1 VSELLI
7 IGERLGGVKPSAA
20 SVGVILTGAVLQA
33 EGRISRGS
41 EIRIKERSLAP
52 LEKARGFGMTPSTT
66 KDPPRAI
73 KVNNDLFPLMTDG
86 LDRLK
91 VLINSST
98 PIIVMETSEEM
109 HAISLVRAAC
119 AELKMSTFEWSIADG
134 LVRSGMKESSE
145 GQKISLPAHNDQNT
159 IWTQAGRTVAQMRS
173 VLSPA
178 GADAD
183 RMARAIAL
191 STSGESAAASGS
203 SIYNT
208 REPVQALANMDSMTL
223 EAVFI
228 LKDFHR
234 HMDDPVVV
242 RRLRDVGQKFAAN
255 RRTVIITAPQ
265 IAVPAELTT
274 LVEYFDLPLPD
285 QERLHEL
292 IHEMFTRLSKT
303 YTLKLELDAAGVDA
317 MSTNLRGLSEEE
329 AERAISQALVT
340 RYALCAES
348 VTDVLDAK
356 KQLLRHS
363 GMLEFIEASDNMA
376 AVGGLENLKHWLGQR
391 RGAWEDAAREFGLEP
406 PRGMIILGVQG
417 CGKSLCARAVAGE
430 WKLPLVKFDTSA
442 VYDKYIGETEKR
454 IRKVFQVAE
463 GLAPCVLW
471 IDELEKV
478 FAGSGPDSASAD
490 AGVSS
495 RLLASFLSWMQDRKA
510 AVFVAATCNNV
521 SVLPPELIRKG
532 RFDELF
538 FVDLPNQAERKQI
551 FSIQLAKRKRNPA
564 EFDLEKVASAAK
576 GYSGAEIDAAVQGA
590 LYGAYSEKKPLATQ
604 FLLDALAQTV
614 PLSIT
619 RAEEIAA
626 LREWARTRA
635 VPASAGPG
643 AM

>member
-1 VSELLI
+1 M
-7 IGERLGGVKPSAA
+7 A
-20 SVGVILTGAVLQA
+20 
-33 EGRISRGS
+33 
-41 EIRIKERSLAP
+41 
-52 LEKARGFGMTPSTT
+52 
-66 KDPPRAI
+66 
-73 KVNNDLFPLMTDG
+73 DG

-98 PIIVMETSEEM
+98 PIVVMETSEEVR
-109 HAISLVRAAC
+109 AINMVRAAC
-119 AELKMSTFEWSIADG
+119 ADLNMATFEWSIADG
-134 LVRSGMKESSE
+134 LLRSGTGAPPE
-145 GQKISLPAHNDQNT
+145 GQKISLQARIDQTTVWNQNSRSQ
-159 IWTQAGRTVAQMRS
+159 TQARS
-173 VLSPA
+173 MLSPGGA
-178 GADAD
+178 EADRLARAVMSSMGADAVP
-183 RMARAIAL
+183 A
-191 STSGESAAASGS
+191 SSGG

-208 REPVQALANMDSMTL
+208 REPVQALANMESMTV

-242 RRLRDVGQKFAAN
+242 RRLRDVGQKFSAN
-255 RRTVIITAPQ
+255 RRTVVITAPE
-265 IAVPAELTT
+265 ITVPAELAT

-285 QERLHEL
+285 RERLHE
-292 IHEMFTRLSKT
+292 IVRETFTRLSKS
-303 YTLKLELDAAGVDA
+303 YTLKLQLDAAGVDA
-317 MSTNLRGLSEEE
+317 MAANLRGLKEEE
-329 AERAISQALVT
+329 AERAISQALVA
-340 RYALCAES
+340 RYALCPETI
-348 VTDVLDAK
+348 TDVLEAK

-363 GMLEFIEASDNMA
+363 GMLEFIEAVDNMA
-376 AVGGLENLKHWLGQR
+376 SIGGLENLKHWLRQR
-391 RGAWEDAAREFGLEP
+391 RGAWEDSAREFGLEP

-521 SVLPPELIRKG
+521 TVLPPELIRKG

-538 FVDLPNQAERKQI
+538 FVDLPNQAEREQI

-564 EFDLEKVASAAK
+564 EFDLEKVAAAAK

-590 LYGAYSEKKPLATQ
+590 LYAAYSEKKTLTAQ
-604 FLLDALAQTV
+604 SLIDALGQTV
-614 PLSIT
+614 PLSTT
-619 RAEEIAA
+619 RAEEITA

-635 VPASAGPG
+635 VPATAREANSASTT
-643 AM
+643 

>member
-1 VSELLI
+1 MGQTTNADGSPNCGQSASE
-7 IGERLGGVKPSAA
+7 
-20 SVGVILTGAVLQA
+20 
-33 EGRISRGS
+33 
-41 EIRIKERSLAP
+41 
-52 LEKARGFGMTPSTT
+52 
-66 KDPPRAI
+66 PRAVANGL
-73 KVNNDLFPLMTDG
+73 KCVARRLFLNCGGEKNMPDG

-98 PIIVMETSEEM
+98 PIVVMETSEEM
-109 HAISLVRAAC
+109 RAINLVRKAC
-119 AELKMSTFEWSIADG
+119 SELNMATFEWSIADG
-134 LVRSGMKESSE
+134 LVRSGSNTPVETPRPAHPKD
-145 GQKISLPAHNDQNT
+145 QLPA
-159 IWTQAGRTVAQMRS
+159 WTRANAGTLAQPHT
-173 VLSPA
+173 VLSP
-178 GADAD
+178 GA
-183 RMARAIAL
+183 
-191 STSGESAAASGS
+191 GESERLTRVVMNTLGSEGAAAAAGG

-208 REPVQALANMDSMTL
+208 REPVQALANMEAMTV

-234 HMDDPVVV
+234 HLDDPVVV
-242 RRLRDVGQKFAAN
+242 RRLRDVGQKFSTN
-255 RRTVIITAPQ
+255 RRTVVITAPE
-265 IAVPAELTT
+265 IAVPAELAK

-285 QERLHEL
+285 HDRLHE
-292 IHEMFTRLSKT
+292 IVHDTFTRLSKT
-303 YTLKLELDAAGVDA
+303 YTLKLQLDAAGVDA
-317 MSTNLRGLSEEE
+317 MSANLRGLTEEE
-329 AERAISQALVT
+329 AERAISQAIVT
-340 RYALCAES
+340 RYALCPDT
-348 VTDVLDAK
+348 VTDVLEAK

-363 GMLEFIEASDNMA
+363 GMLEFINASDNMTS
-376 AVGGLENLKHWLGQR
+376 VGGLENLKHWLAQR
-391 RGAWEDAAREFGLEP
+391 RGAWEDSAREFGLEP

-521 SVLPPELIRKG
+521 TVLPPELIRKG

-538 FVDLPNQAERKQI
+538 FVNLPNQAERRQI
-551 FSIQLAKRKRNPA
+551 FSIQLAKRKRNPSD
-564 EFDLEKVASAAK
+564 FDLERIAAAAK

-590 LYGAYSEKKPLATQ
+590 LYAAYSEKKQLTTQ
-604 FLLDALAQTV
+604 AMIDALAQTV
-614 PLSIT
+614 PLSTT

-626 LREWARTRA
+626 LGEWARMRA
-635 VPASAGPG
+635 VPASMGDVSSAK
-643 AM
+643 A

>member
-1 VSELLI
+1 
-7 IGERLGGVKPSAA
+7 
-20 SVGVILTGAVLQA
+20 
-33 EGRISRGS
+33 
-41 EIRIKERSLAP
+41 
-52 LEKARGFGMTPSTT
+52 
-66 KDPPRAI
+66 
-73 KVNNDLFPLMTDG
+73 MTDG

-98 PIIVMETSEEM
+98 PIVVMETSEEV
-109 HAISLVRAAC
+109 HAVSLVRAAC
-119 AELKMSTFEWSIADG
+119 SQLNMATFEWSIADG
-134 LVRSGMKESSE
+134 LLRSGSKAPAEDP
-145 GQKISLPAHNDQNT
+145 KTSLQARIDQAT
-159 IWTQAGRTVAQMRS
+159 MLIRTGRNYAQSRTA
-173 VLSPA
+173 LSPGGVEGERLA
-178 GADAD
+178 RAVSSSLGAD
-183 RMARAIAL
+183 
-191 STSGESAAASGS
+191 GAAAATGTA
-203 SIYNT
+203 IYNT
-208 REPVQALANMDSMTL
+208 REPVQALANMESVTV

-234 HMDDPVVV
+234 HMDDPIVI
-242 RRLRDVGQKFAAN
+242 RRLRDVGQKFATN
-255 RRTVIITAPQ
+255 RRTVIITAPE

-285 QERLHEL
+285 RDRLHE
-292 IHEMFTRLSKT
+292 IIKEVFVRLSKS
-303 YTLKLELDAAGVDA
+303 YTLNLQLDDAGVDA
-317 MSTNLRGLSEEE
+317 MSANLRGLTEEE

-340 RYALCAES
+340 RYALCPES
-348 VTDVLDAK
+348 VTDVLEAK

-363 GMLEFIEASDNMA
+363 GMLEFVETSDNMA

-391 RGAWEDAAREFGLEP
+391 RGAWEDSAREFGLEP

-442 VYDKYIGETEKR
+442 VYDKFIGETEKR

-510 AVFVAATCNNV
+510 PVFVAATCNNV
-521 SVLPPELIRKG
+521 TVLPPELIRKG

-538 FVDLPNQAERKQI
+538 FVDLPNQTERQQI
-551 FSIQLAKRKRNPA
+551 FSIQLTKRKRNPA
-564 EFDLEKVASAAK
+564 DFDLDQVAAAAK
-576 GYSGAEIDAAVQGA
+576 GYSGAEINAAVQGG
-590 LYGAYSEKKPLATQ
+590 LYAAYSEKKALSTQ
-604 FLLDALAQTV
+604 SLLDALSQTV
-614 PLSIT
+614 PLSTT
-619 RAEEIAA
+619 RAEEIQS

-635 VPASAGPG
+635 VAATARDAVPKSS
-643 AM
+643 